1 MFKETTEVSV
11 ITQGGKS
18 EGRQRRRREE
28 KKKVEEKTRDF
39 PRDLPIGHSAA

>member
-11 ITQGGKS
+11 ITQERES

-28 KKKVEEKTRDF
+28 KKKVEEKD
-39 PRDLPIGHSAA
+39 